1 MSECEHVVIQ
11 KTYQYDRQKNITGEY
26 WICVGC
32 KLRFVPMGLA
42 EAENAA
48 LKRENERLK
57 TELRGER
64 ERLLLEMY
72 NNGAISQ
79 VQFDHAIKELA
90 ILAVEEITMNKQ
102 IDLLANFIM
111 ANVEGEPSR
120 SEGAVECA
128 IRIIL
133 NLQRENKQ
141 MKRYFGASPTWDGYM
156 DSVETALLTE
166 QVT

>member
-1 MSECEHVVIQ
+1 MSECPEHCYSGTLICCNCE
-11 KTYQYDRQKNITGEY
+11 DR
-26 WICVGC
+26 
-32 KLRFVPMGLA
+32 FDA
-42 EAENAA
+42 EDKAQLETENAT

-141 MKRYFGASPTWDGYM
+141 MKRYFGASPMWDGYM
-156 DSVETALLTE
+156 DSIETTLLTAE
-166 QVT
+166 EPE